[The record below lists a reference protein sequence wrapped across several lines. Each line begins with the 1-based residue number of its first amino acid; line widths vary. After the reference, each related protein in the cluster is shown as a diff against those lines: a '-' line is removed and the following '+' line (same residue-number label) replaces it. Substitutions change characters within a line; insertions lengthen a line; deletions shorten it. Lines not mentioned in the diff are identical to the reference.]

1 MIPVGVAA
9 VVAFVVSALAPTIAV
24 LRRVR
29 AATGDATSGRRYVAT
44 AASSTWAVLL
54 VASSLAFL
62 LAHVRFWRPP
72 GGTGLGLYDLDPRG
86 WLVIGTLLAMGFAG
100 VADSGSRVQQHSFR
114 LLVAAVR
121 FGIPAALVAF
131 LLGTGG
137 ARRLGFGGGTTWE
150 LDTWLYVTLA
160 LATFAGVTGSL
171 RFTDRLEGGA
181 LTGYASVV
189 FAAYAVLAFWMSR
202 EAEFYS
208 VDGALSL
215 AVVAAALS
223 GASAGA
229 LWWDAAPGSEMK
241 RAGGADALAGAMAAI
256 AMLTNTQLLLLVI
269 AGPCLVM
276 AARKGFLPHAL
287 RATADTWVRTTSA
300 PPARPS
306 GSAIVR
312 FWIASAIIVVLV
324 VGAFYADW
332 AFSVEGVVP

>member
-181 LTGYASVV
+181 LTGYAS
-189 FAAYAVLAFWMSR
+189 
-202 EAEFYS
+202 AEFYS